1 MLRRPDRFVLAGAL
15 LILLQLGFRAWALS
29 GCWFY
34 FDDLAFMSRAMNQPF
49 DTGYLTESY
58 GGHLM
63 PAGFAVT
70 WVLTKTA
77 AFTWWPWALTLLLLQ
92 AVAAVGVLRLLVSM
106 FGRQPF
112 VLALLAGYLFWVFT
126 LSAGIWFAAGINQL
140 PMQIALGFGMTAHLA
155 YLRTR
160 RTRHLVTTLLWTVLG
175 LLFFEKTLLLFGLYA
190 LVAVGWFGTGSTP
203 ARLRGL
209 WDRYR
214 TGIIAH
220 TAVAVAYTVIYAEYG
235 LNFSPAESNG
245 VPWGPIAWNL
255 VGIALAPA
263 LIGGPVSWQPLSVGS
278 FADPSDLLMLLSWI
292 GVGAVISYASYTR
305 ARSARAWSLL
315 GFTLLANVA
324 LLASA
329 RAGIVG
335 PEIAREYRYQTESA
349 AVAILCVGLAFLPLR
364 GAVEA
369 AEPRPDV
376 PRSYESRTFVGVV
389 TVAVAGL
396 AVLSGAR
403 YVDLW
408 QARNPTEAY
417 FAHVEDGLQDA
428 ATPGHPVPLV
438 DAGIPQTLLWAFRYP
453 ENSYSHMFRRY
464 ADQTSFPRNSID
476 DLYVFD
482 DRGRLAPVQVAPAR
496 SMERTSGCG
505 YRLDDDGTT
514 RIPLDGPVIGGGWWI
529 DLGYRA
535 SAPTRMTLTAGEEVH
550 DLELPAGGHHVFVQ
564 AAGEFEEVV
573 LSDYP
578 AGTDLCVTELVLGE
592 PQPGPEA
599 DAGA

>member
-15 LILLQLGFRAWALS
+15 LIAAQLGFRAWALS
-29 GCWFY
+29 GSWFY

-49 DTGYLTESY
+49 DVGYLTESY

-63 PAGFAVT
+63 PAGFAMA
-70 WVLTKTA
+70 WVLTEA
-77 AFTWWPWALTLLLLQ
+77 ATFTWWPWALTLLVLQ
-92 AVAAVGVLRLLVSM
+92 ALAAIGVFRLLVSM
-106 FGRQPF
+106 FGRRPF
-112 VLALLAGYLFWVFT
+112 VLALLAAYLFWVFT

-140 PMQIALGFGMTAHLA
+140 PMQIALGFGLTAHLA

-160 RTRHLVTTLLWTVLG
+160 RTRHLVATLLWTVFG
-175 LLFFEKTLLLFGLYA
+175 LLFFEKTLLLFGLYG
-190 LVAVGWFGTGSTP
+190 LVAVGWFGAGSTP
-203 ARLRGL
+203 ARLRGI

-214 TGIIAH
+214 TGVVAH
-220 TAVAVAYTVIYAEYG
+220 VVVAAAYTAVYAEYG

-263 LIGGPVSWQPLSVGS
+263 LVGGPISWQPLSVGS
-278 FADPSDLLMLLSWI
+278 FADPSDLAMLASWVA
-292 GVGAVISYASYTR
+292 VGAVVFYAYYTR

-315 GFTLLANVA
+315 GFTLLANIA

-349 AVAILCVGLAFLPLR
+349 AVAVLCLGLAFLPLR

-369 AEPRPDV
+369 SELRPDV
-376 PRSYESRTFVGVV
+376 PRSYEGRAFVGGV
-389 TVAVAGL
+389 TVVVVGL
-396 AVLSGAR
+396 AAVSGVR

-408 QARNPTEAY
+408 QARNPTKAY
-417 FAHVEDGLQDA
+417 FAQVEDDLERA

-453 ENSYSHMFRRY
+453 ENSYSHILRPY
-464 ADQTSFPRNSID
+464 ADETSYPRSSVDQLFVLD
-476 DLYVFD
+476 DS
-482 DRGRLAPVQVAPAR
+482 GRLEPVRVDPAR
-496 SMERTSGCG
+496 SMKETSGCG
-505 YRLDDDGTT
+505 YRLDQDSTP
-514 RIPLDGPVIGGGWWI
+514 IPLDGPVIGGGWWI
-529 DLGYRA
+529 DLRYDA
-535 SAPTRMTLTAGEEVH
+535 SAATSLTLTAGEEVH
-550 DLELPAGGHHVFVQ
+550 ELDLPAGSHDVYVQ
-564 AAGEFEEVV
+564 AAGEFDEVV
-573 LSDYP
+573 LSDYSP
-578 AGTDLCVTELVLGE
+578 DSDLCVSELTLGS
-592 PQPGPEA
+592 PGPEPEA